1 MAGLPANSFS
11 PISFAFIASGIAIQQ
26 KARLYGM
33 SADRTN
39 SQQPSWDGR
48 GGELTITE
56 LTPPVTDKS
65 YWEGRYALT
74 EIELRKLDGTKL
86 AINDATVNI
95 SLKKEIVKTALVG
108 LDGTIKEYINN
119 GDYDIR
125 INVGIVATEGGR
137 IIDEYPAEGVR
148 MVRDFLHVNEALE
161 LQSTFF
167 ELFEINR
174 IVITDYSLKQ
184 ETASNRQVLDIKALS
199 DRDYQIECTEY

>member
-26 KARLYGM
+26 KAKLYGM

-48 GGELTITE
+48 GGSLTAADLI
-56 LTPPVTDKS
+56 PPVTDKS

-74 EIELRKLDGTKL
+74 EITLQKPDGEKLV
-86 AINDATVNI
+86 INDATVNI

-108 LDGTIKEYINN
+108 MDGTIKEYINN

-137 IIDEYPAEGVR
+137 IVDEYPAEGVR
-148 MVRDFLHVNEALE
+148 TVRDFLHVNEALE
-161 LQSTFF
+161 LHSTFF
-167 ELFEINR
+167 DLFEIDR

-199 DRDYQIECTEY
+199 DTDYEIECTEY